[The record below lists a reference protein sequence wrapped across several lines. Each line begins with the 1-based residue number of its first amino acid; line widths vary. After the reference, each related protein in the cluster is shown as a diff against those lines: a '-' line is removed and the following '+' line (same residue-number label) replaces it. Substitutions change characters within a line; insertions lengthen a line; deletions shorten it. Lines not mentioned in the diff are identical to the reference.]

1 MSISKYKVI
10 GLTGGIGSGK
20 TFVSNIF
27 IKLGI
32 PVFNADQEAKNIM
45 HKSLDLKKKIEN
57 AFGHEV
63 YQNHQIQKKVLSKLV
78 FNNKN
83 KLELLNSLVH
93 PYVLDQFNEWCLNN
107 KSSIVIKESAILF
120 ESNTYK
126 GCDKIICVNAS
137 EKNRISRVIKRDNV
151 KKNHVQSIMNSQM
164 NQAQKIKKSD
174 FIVSN
179 NDTDLILPQV
189 IRIINSIKS
198 NN

>member
-1 MSISKYKVI
+1 MSTLKYKVI

-45 HKSLDLKKKIEN
+45 HKSLDLKKKIEK
-57 AFGHEV
+57 AFGNEV
-63 YQNHQIQKKVLSKLV
+63 YQNNQIQKKVLSKLV

-83 KLELLNSLVH
+83 KLDLLNSLVH
-93 PYVLDQFNEWCLNN
+93 PYVLDRFNEWCLNN

-137 EKNRISRVIKRDNV
+137 EKNRISRVMKRDNV
-151 KKNHVQSIMNSQM
+151 KKNHVKSIINSQM

-174 FIVSN
+174 FIINN
-179 NDTDLILPQV
+179 NDADLILPQV
-189 IRIINSIKS
+189 ISIINRIKS
-198 NN
+198 IN

>member
-1 MSISKYKVI
+1 MSTLKYKVI

-20 TFVSNIF
+20 TFVANIF

-45 HKSLDLKKKIEN
+45 HKSLDLKKKIEI

-63 YQNHQIQKKVLSKLV
+63 YQNNQIQKKILSKLV

-93 PYVLDQFNEWCLNN
+93 PYVLDRFNEWCLNN

-151 KKNHVQSIMNSQM
+151 KKNHVQSIINSQM

-174 FIVSN
+174 FIINN
-179 NDTDLILPQV
+179 NDADLILPQV
-189 IRIINSIKS
+189 ISIINRIKS
-198 NN
+198 IN